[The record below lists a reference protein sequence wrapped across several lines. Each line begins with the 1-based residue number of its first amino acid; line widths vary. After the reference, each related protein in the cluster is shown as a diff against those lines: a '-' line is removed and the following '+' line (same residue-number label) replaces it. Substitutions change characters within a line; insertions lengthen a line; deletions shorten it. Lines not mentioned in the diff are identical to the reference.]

1 MIWIG
6 IMHNIQYFFLTHS
19 IYFLYCLISS
29 TAEHTSSRQQQQA
42 QHSSSLRTAPGRM
55 KNLLMEIRISEPI
68 FRPFVCPR
76 GHTLYRQIQIFS
88 NSGFQLHI
96 PKIIQRF
103 LKMNSSKIYF
113 YFQSIVWFFIFG
125 MVAVVNAA
133 ENQNA
138 TPPETTEP
146 TVVVDKMT
154 YDDVKTMNVTFL

>member
-1 MIWIG
+1 
-6 IMHNIQYFFLTHS
+6 
-19 IYFLYCLISS
+19 
-29 TAEHTSSRQQQQA
+29 
-42 QHSSSLRTAPGRM
+42 
-55 KNLLMEIRISEPI
+55 
-68 FRPFVCPR
+68 
-76 GHTLYRQIQIFS
+76 
-88 NSGFQLHI
+88 
-96 PKIIQRF
+96 
-103 LKMNSSKIYF
+103 MNSSKIYF